1 MTVMENVINL
11 LAVLSTKKRIYQY
24 FKLSNAVVSPRAS
37 FSESLL
43 LVSMDCGL
51 NT

>member
-24 FKLSNAVVSPRAS
+24 FKLSNACCQSVRVVQILM
-37 FSESLL
+37 FSGS
-43 LVSMDCGL
+43 
-51 NT
+51 